1 MSYRTICTVSVDD
14 KAPDVLEGAIVC
26 ARRWNAHLNAWCVI
40 DEDVSVGISVYSSAV
55 LTMNLESAQTRSDR
69 AAAET
74 AERLQREEIQWT
86 ARSVAASHGEA
97 VRTIEANAC
106 LSDLAILS
114 SPLDA
119 ETRQRNEGVFDG
131 LLFDARLPVLV
142 IGVGAEPSF
151 DRVMVCCDGS
161 PSSLCAIRAALPI
174 LKKASEVHLVEIR
187 TRAEPRDGK
196 DTPAAEA
203 AAVFLSRHGVPVEVT
218 STSLSQGSVADKLHA
233 EARERRAE
241 LIVMGAYG
249 RSRLREMVL
258 GGTTRSML
266 SALEI
271 PLLVAH

>member
-1 MSYRTICTVSVDD
+1 MSYRTISTVSVDD

-26 ARRWNAHLNAWCVI
+26 ARQWNAHLDAWCVI
-40 DEDVSVGISVYSSAV
+40 EEDVSLGISVYSSAV
-55 LTMNLESAQTRSDR
+55 LTMNLDPALTRSDR

-74 AERLQREEIQWT
+74 AERLRREDIQWT

-119 ETRQRNEGVFDG
+119 GTRQRNEAVFDG

-142 IGVGAEPSF
+142 IGVGAEPGF
-151 DRVMVCCDGS
+151 DRVMVGCDGS

-174 LKKASEVHLVEIR
+174 LMSASEVHLVEVG
-187 TRAEPRDGK
+187 TSANPPGADE
-196 DTPAAEA
+196 TPAIDA
-203 AAVFLSRHGVPVEVT
+203 AAIFLSRHGVHANVT
-218 STSLSQGSVADKLHA
+218 SAPLSGGSVAERLRA
-233 EARERRAE
+233 EARERRAD

-249 RSRLREMVL
+249 RSRIREMVL

-266 SALEI
+266 TNVEI